1 MPLPWLIGAAVV
13 AAGAAVVSAL
23 SDDNKPSNN
32 SNNDNEERRRRAA
45 ESERKKRE
53 RDEKKISIKKEFDQ
67 GVQRTYQEIISSLPS
82 LVTIHG
88 TKINNL
94 TLSSKGSN
102 FTQLKSELVKKVKYQ
117 FLTEISLFEK
127 IYGIDV
133 KPTDEMKK
141 MIKDVDLLQEELN
154 KLTLAIKTFS

>member
-45 ESERKKRE
+45 ESERKERE

-94 TLSSKGSN
+94 TLSSNGSN

-117 FLTEISLFEK
+117 FVTDISLFEK

>member
-1 MPLPWLIGAAVV
+1 
-13 AAGAAVVSAL
+13 
-23 SDDNKPSNN
+23 
-32 SNNDNEERRRRAA
+32 
-45 ESERKKRE
+45 
-53 RDEKKISIKKEFDQ
+53 
-67 GVQRTYQEIISSLPS
+67 VQRTYQEIISSLPS

-94 TLSSKGSN
+94 TLSSNGSN

-117 FLTEISLFEK
+117 FVTDISLFEK